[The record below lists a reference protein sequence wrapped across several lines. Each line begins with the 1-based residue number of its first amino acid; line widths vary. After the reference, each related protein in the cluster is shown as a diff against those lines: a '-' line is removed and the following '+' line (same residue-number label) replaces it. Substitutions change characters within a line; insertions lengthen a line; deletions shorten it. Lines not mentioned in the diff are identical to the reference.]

1 MKSYKDLDNTSK
13 IAGAG
18 AIAVLILAILS
29 YYKGKANGSSLIEAA
44 PLPTEGGILTNT
56 DSQLVRELVLKL
68 HNSLKGFGN
77 IFRDEKPYLRL
88 ANASDRLFV
97 AIYNDFNSM
106 YAKEDKGTLRDWIND
121 DWYQSGTQTAGAV
134 RSILGRMD
142 TLNLA

>member
-1 MKSYKDLDNTSK
+1 MKSFKNLDNTSK

-18 AIAVLILAILS
+18 AIAILMLAILS
-29 YYKGKANGSSLIEAA
+29 YYKGKANGSTNIDYV
-44 PLPTEGGILTNT
+44 PLPTGNGALTNT

-68 HNSLKGFGN
+68 HNSLNGVGN

-88 ANASDRLFV
+88 ANASDKMFI
-97 AIYNDFNSM
+97 AIYNDFNSL

-134 RSILGRMD
+134 RTILGRMD

>member
-1 MKSYKDLDNTSK
+1 MDNTTK
-13 IAGAG
+13 IASAG

-29 YYKGKANGSSLIEAA
+29 YYKGKANGSTNIDYV
-44 PLPTEGGILTNT
+44 PLPTGNGDLTNT

-68 HNSLKGFGN
+68 HNSLKGVGN

-88 ANASDRLFV
+88 ANASDKLFV
-97 AIYNDFNSM
+97 AIYNDFNSL

-121 DWYQSGTQTAGAV
+121 DWYQAGTQTAGAV
-134 RSILGRMD
+134 RTILGRMD